1 MVPNVSKAGH
11 SFAGAMRYYMH
22 DKRPDGETGPHP
34 STSERVA
41 WTETRNLAGAGPH
54 TATRIMIDHAQQADE
69 LKRAAGIKATGRKSR
84 AHVYAFSL
92 SWAEGEVDGLDR
104 AEMLRATEQALK
116 FLGADHLQAVIIAHH
131 DTAHP
136 HVHVVLNRVQAD
148 GRMWNPSNDF
158 PKFSEWAN
166 RYERENGK
174 IVTPARDEKMRQI
187 EEARAEQAQQ
197 KVADRQEQAAQ
208 KPRQESD
215 QAKPKP
221 PSPGRILKER
231 ADAQKARHRAEWK
244 ALGDDARRERQA
256 IYRQADIARRDA
268 ELAFKGATKKDWA
281 QHFRDERTRVQK
293 FETRERSLGGIIRN
307 AFDAARAQAARKPE
321 QTGVFPAALSNL
333 LSAASRREAFAMVA
347 ESRAAHMRELMR
359 QQKAQALASVDTAKR
374 AALETHSKRVA
385 DSRAALIERQGAES
399 VAMREAWR
407 QHYAQKAAQ
416 APGPSYRRRKAEP
429 LRPRDPRPVPRQ
441 TVPTAE
447 RLAPATQ
454 SPSRQAAPA
463 FARAGA
469 WLQSRTAEAVNAA
482 RHVTAE
488 IAQQK
493 PEIHPAQ
500 YVRAALTKAEAAIT
514 QIRTAVE
521 TPPVKDHPPQ
531 IPSMPRRAADPA
543 PEREQMAR
551 PPRTWEQLQEDRA
564 IMSGAQPTNTENMR
578 RRDEDAAAASPT
590 PRASWIEK
598 YQRAAQQEAA
608 PPAPAPRASWIDRYR
623 AAAEQ
628 KADTPQPKP
637 HGPRMKP

>member
-69 LKRAAGIKATGRKSR
+69 LKRVAGIKATGRKSK
-84 AHVYAFSL
+84 AHVYLFSL

-104 AEMLRATEQALK
+104 AEMLRATDEALK

-197 KVADRQEQAAQ
+197 KLADRQEQAAQ

-221 PSPGRILKER
+221 RSPGQILKER
-231 ADAQKARHRAEWK
+231 ADAQKARHKAEWK
-244 ALGDDARRERQA
+244 AWGDTTRRERQA
-256 IYRQADIARRDA
+256 IYRQADTARRDA
-268 ELAFKGATKKDWA
+268 ELAFKSATKGDWA
-281 QHFRDERTRVQK
+281 RHFRDERTRVQK

-307 AFDAARAQAARKPE
+307 ALDAARAQVARKPE
-321 QTGVFPAALSNL
+321 QTGVLPAAMFNL
-333 LSAASRREAFAMVA
+333 FSTASRRETFATVA
-347 ESRAAHMRELMR
+347 ESRAVHMRETMR
-359 QQKAQALASVDTAKR
+359 ERKAQALASVDTAKR
-374 AALETHSKRVA
+374 AALEAHSKRVA
-385 DSRAALIERQGAES
+385 DGRAALIERQGAES

-441 TVPTAE
+441 TVPTPE
-447 RLAPATQ
+447 RLAPAIQ
-454 SPSRQAAPA
+454 SPGREIAPA

-469 WLQSRTAEAVNAA
+469 WLQGQTVAAVSAA
-482 RHVTAE
+482 RHIAAE
-488 IAQQK
+488 IEQQR
-493 PEIHPAQ
+493 PEIRPGQIA
-500 YVRAALTKAEAAIT
+500 RAALTKAEEAVT
-514 QIRTAVE
+514 QIRAAVE
-521 TPPVKDHPPQ
+521 TPPVKDQSPQ
-531 IPSMPRRAADPA
+531 IPSTPPRAADPA

-551 PPRTWEQLQEDRA
+551 PPRTWDHLQEDRA
-564 IMSGAQPTNTENMR
+564 IMSGAKPTTTENMQRRDADAGRTYEPPDYTNPPRRISALDKWKAANAAKPKPEPDPTPTPPKPTQR
-578 RRDEDAAAASPT
+578 RRF
-590 PRASWIEK
+590 
-598 YQRAAQQEAA
+598 
-608 PPAPAPRASWIDRYR
+608 
-623 AAAEQ
+623 
-628 KADTPQPKP
+628 KP
-637 HGPRMKP
+637 